1 MTIQA
6 TKQADFPV
14 YPAGMHLGRVK
25 AVVMF
30 TAKPNQFH
38 PQPYPKLR
46 WEWEIKLPG
55 IKDPKPYSTF
65 TSLSLHTNSYLP
77 GLLKAIDVTPDEEGN
92 FEEDLCKGKIA
103 YLLVEE
109 VMGKE
114 GKLINQTTKYAAYTR
129 GAPAPAIPATPP
141 PAPVPAAPVAGTA
154 VAVAEAPPAIEED
167 DPFGDD
173 EGTVPF

>member
-14 YPAGMHLGRVK
+14 YPAGMHLGRLK
-25 AVVMF
+25 AVVVF

-55 IKDPKPYSTF
+55 IKEPQPYSTF

-77 GLLKAIDVTPDEEGN
+77 GLLKAIDVTPDEEGK
-92 FEEDLCKGKIA
+92 FAEDACKGKIA

-114 GKLINQTTKYAAYTR
+114 GKLINQTTKYAPYVK
-129 GAPAPAIPATPP
+129 GATAPAIPFTPP
-141 PAPVPAAPVAGTA
+141 PASVPPAAPAVTAG
-154 VAVAEAPPAIEED
+154 AVAEAPPAVED
-167 DPFGDD
+167 DPFGEEDA
-173 EGTVPF
+173 VPF